1 MEAVVELSAE
11 VGVSRACEAIDMPR
25 STFYRSR
32 RPKIVREPLR
42 RPPSHR
48 ALSSGERGRV
58 LELLHCPRYVDKAPR
73 QIYASLLDQGSYLCS
88 VRTMYRILSS
98 VGELR
103 ERRDQ
108 LRHPE
113 YEKPELLSTCPNQV
127 WSWDITKLKGPA
139 KWTYYYLYVI
149 LDIFSRYVTG
159 WMVAGRESAAL
170 AKRLIEDSCRKQD
183 VLEGQLSIHSDRG
196 SSMTSKL
203 VAQLL
208 SDLGVTKTHSRPH
221 VPDDNPFSESQLK
234 TMKYRPDFPRRFG
247 CIEDARLFCLEFF
260 RWYNAEHYHS
270 GLGLLTPQMVHYG
283 KAGEIV
289 EQRKSILL
297 DAYQAH
303 PERFVRKTPQP
314 PAAPEA
320 VWINPPKNTERRA
333 ELLTKSGKMLSQNR

>member
-1 MEAVVELSAE
+1 MEAVLELSGEA
-11 VGVSRACEAIDMPR
+11 GVSSACEAVGVPR
-25 STFYRSR
+25 STFYRYR
-32 RPKIVREPLR
+32 RPKIITGLR
-42 RPPSHR
+42 SRPPSHR
-48 ALSSGERGRV
+48 ALSETEREKV
-58 LELLHCPRYVDKAPR
+58 LDVLHCPGYVDKAPR
-73 QIYASLLDQGSYLCS
+73 QIYASLLEEGTYLCS

-113 YEKPELLSTCPNQV
+113 YEKPELLATGPNRV
-127 WSWDITKLKGPA
+127 WSWDITKLRGPA

-170 AKRLIEDSCRKQD
+170 AKRLIEDSCRKQN
-183 VLEGQLSIHSDRG
+183 VLEGQLSLHSDRG

-208 SDLGVTKTHSRPH
+208 ADLGVTKSHSRPH

-234 TMKYRPDFPRRFG
+234 TLKYRPDFPKRFG
-247 CIEDARLFCLEFF
+247 CIEDARAFCREFF
-260 RWYNAEHYHS
+260 RWYNTEHYHS

-283 KAGEIV
+283 QADRIV
-289 EQRKSILL
+289 EQRSAILL
-297 DAYQAH
+297 KAYQAH
-303 PERFVRKTPQP
+303 PERFVKKMPQP
-314 PAAPEA
+314 PAVPEA
-320 VWINPPKNTERRA
+320 VWINPPKNIERRI
-333 ELLTKSGKMLSQNR
+333 ELLTKSEKELSQSC